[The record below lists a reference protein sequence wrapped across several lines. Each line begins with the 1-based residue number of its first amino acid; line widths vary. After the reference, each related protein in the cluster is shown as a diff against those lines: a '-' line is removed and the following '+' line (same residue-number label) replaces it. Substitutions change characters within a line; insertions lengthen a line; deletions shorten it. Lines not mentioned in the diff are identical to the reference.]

1 MGKDKKKNAK
11 KAVPSNSL
19 FDSAATAI
27 KKYRRV
33 TKQIG
38 KLSTAQKVVGGA
50 ALLAAGLTYLAQQ
63 RAAGPAA
70 APAADAPPEAPATAD
85 KAGAK
90 HKHLTKEP
98 GAGAPAK
105 SRARKDADIF

>member
-11 KAVPSNSL
+11 KAVPSNGL
-19 FDSAATAI
+19 LDSAATAI

-38 KLSTAQKVVGGA
+38 KLSAAQKVVGGA
-50 ALLAAGLTYLAQQ
+50 ALLAAGLTYLAKQ
-63 RAAGPAA
+63 RATGPAA
-70 APAADAPPEAPATAD
+70 ADAAPEAPATAD
-85 KAGAK
+85 EAGAK
-90 HKHLTKEP
+90 HKHLTREP

-105 SRARKDADIF
+105 SRARKDAGIF